1 MERQQLFAIAIVIA
15 AVSAAYSLA
24 RDLNDDE
31 RDFPP
36 GQAALSTAMPP
47 HRPPGDE
54 GPARGSDQAIKRSAT
69 AWSTAPA

>member
-31 RDFPP
+31 GDFPP
-36 GQAALSTAMPP
+36 GRAVLVSGHAAPVA
-47 HRPPGDE
+47 
-54 GPARGSDQAIKRSAT
+54 KR
-69 AWSTAPA
+69 

>member
-31 RDFPP
+31 GISRPAVP
-36 GQAALSTAMPP
+36 CWSAVMP
-47 HRPPGDE
+47 HR
-54 GPARGSDQAIKRSAT
+54 
-69 AWSTAPA
+69 

>member
-36 GQAALSTAMPP
+36 GQAALV
-47 HRPPGDE
+47 PGH
-54 GPARGSDQAIKRSAT
+54 AT
-69 AWSTAPA
+69 ASAAGR